1 MVTLIVKF
9 NVIEGQEDEALAA
22 MEKMGDAVLANE
34 PGVLA
39 YTFNRG
45 KVNPREFYVYEL
57 YDSEEAFGEH
67 NKTGHMRELQQ
78 AFASVMDRSSFN
90 VEMLDQVAGFVRRA

>member
-9 NVIEGQEDEALAA
+9 NVIEGQEGEALAA

-45 KVNPREFYVYEL
+45 KVNPREFYIYEL
-57 YDSEEAFGEH
+57 YDSEDSFAAH
-67 NKTGHMRELQQ
+67 NKTEHMRALQQ
-78 AFASVMDRSSFN
+78 SFASVMDRGTFN

>member
-1 MVTLIVKF
+1 MVTLIVRF
-9 NVIEGQEDEALAA
+9 QVIEGQESEALAA

-45 KVNPREFYVYEL
+45 KVNPKEFYVYEL
-57 YDSEEAFGEH
+57 YDTEEAFAEH
-67 NKTGHMRELQQ
+67 NRTEHMRDLQQ
-78 AFASVMDRSSFN
+78 AFASVMDRSTFN
-90 VEMLDQVAGFVRRA
+90 VEMLEQVAGFVRRE

>member
-9 NVIEGQEDEALAA
+9 NVIEGQENQALEA

-45 KVNPREFYVYEL
+45 RVNPREFYIYEL
-57 YDSEEAFGEH
+57 YDSEEAFAEH
-67 NKTGHMRELQQ
+67 NKTEHMRELQQ
-78 AFASVMDRSSFN
+78 AFASVMDRATFN
-90 VEMLDQVAGFVRRA
+90 VEMLEQVAGFVRRA